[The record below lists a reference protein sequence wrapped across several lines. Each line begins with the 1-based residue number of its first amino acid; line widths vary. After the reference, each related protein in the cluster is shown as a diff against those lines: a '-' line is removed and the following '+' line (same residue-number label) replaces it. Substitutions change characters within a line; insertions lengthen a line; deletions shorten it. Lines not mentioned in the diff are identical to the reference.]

1 MQGSRVRRPR
11 RPSSWFVLSLLVLLA
26 AFSWACQV
34 PSSTPSSGSA
44 SSGSASEAE
53 RTRKIEEKAAE
64 IDRKAAEIQTMQG
77 TEQEKIDAVN
87 DLEKERRE
95 LQEMQE
101 SGK

>member
-1 MQGSRVRRPR
+1 MRGSHGRRPL
-11 RPSSWFVLSLLVLLA
+11 SWLVLSCLSLLLPFFAGCQKPPGGTPA
-26 AFSWACQV
+26 ADA
-34 PSSTPSSGSA
+34 GSA
-44 SSGSASEAE
+44 SSTSEAE

-87 DLEKERRE
+87 ALDKERRE

>member
-1 MQGSRVRRPR
+1 MQGSRVR

-34 PSSTPSSGSA
+34 PSSTP

>member
-1 MQGSRVRRPR
+1 MQGSRVRRPL
-11 RPSSWFVLSLLVLLA
+11 PWLLLSVLTLLLPFATGCQKPAGTPA
-26 AFSWACQV
+26 ADAGAA
-34 PSSTPSSGSA
+34 SST
-44 SSGSASEAE
+44 SEAE

-64 IDRKAAEIQTMQG
+64 IERKAAEIQTMQG

-87 DLEKERRE
+87 ALDKERRE